1 MARGARDFKAEY
13 AKRIA
18 RNLEKGKTRQQA
30 RGHREREHIH
40 RAERERE
47 EFGLTRANIASI
59 ERWHNAYVNNEKR
72 DLEELIDETREN
84 GYAWFVNYRDVWNES
99 RRKYLREQRTGTY
112 IPGGPSY
119 LELLASLEVVPD
131 IQWAYYH

>member
-13 AKRIA
+13 ARRIA

-30 RGHREREHIH
+30 RGHRAQEHIY

-47 EFGLTRANIASI
+47 ELGLTRANIASI
-59 ERWHNAYVNNEKR
+59 ERWCNAYNNNEKR
-72 DLEELIDETREN
+72 DPEDVIEEAREN
-84 GYAWFVNYRDVWNES
+84 GYTWFVNYRDVWNQS
-99 RRKYLREQRTGTY
+99 RRKYLREQRNGTY
-112 IPGGPSY
+112 ISGGPGY
-119 LELLASLEVVPD
+119 LEMLASLEVVPD